1 VILFAPE
8 TWPFGAALAVM
19 VGLFVIEGIG
29 VLVAVSPSSLL
40 DSLVPDSLDGANG
53 LLGWLHVGKVPVLI
67 LLGLFLGGFAVAGYV
82 VQSTVSAMSFGLLPA
97 WLASIPAFFAA
108 LSATKILGGLFSR
121 FVPLEQTSAVSESS
135 LIGRAGVI
143 TEGIAKRGLGA
154 QAKVRDAHGHFHYIL
169 VEPDLDDAILNEG
182 EPIVLVKKLG
192 AHYRAIVNPRPD
204 LL

>member
-1 VILFAPE
+1 
-8 TWPFGAALAVM
+8 
-19 VGLFVIEGIG
+19 
-29 VLVAVSPSSLL
+29 
-40 DSLVPDSLDGANG
+40 
-53 LLGWLHVGKVPVLI
+53 VLI
-67 LLGLFLGGFAVAGYV
+67 LLGLFLGSFAVAGYV

-108 LSATKILGGLFSR
+108 LSATKILGSLFSR

-143 TEGIAKRGLGA
+143 TEGIAKRGLDA
-154 QAKVRDAHGHFHYIL
+154 QAKVRDANGHFHYIL